1 MSSGKSDELSPSF
14 VLPENGPR
22 KRNPPRMDPVK
33 SAAKMVA
40 NNPALVARIKLPNG
54 GEIEIANKSASPAV
68 NDQIELD
75 ASVGNDVWNAIA
87 AIRGNEGSH
96 GAH

>member
-1 MSSGKSDELSPSF
+1 VSNGNSDELSPSF
-14 VLPENGPR
+14 VLPENSPR

-40 NNPALVARIKLPNG
+40 KNPALIARIKLPNG
-54 GEIEIANKSASPAV
+54 GEIEIVNKAASPAI
-68 NDQIELD
+68 NSEIELD
-75 ASVGNDVWNAIA
+75 ASVGNDVWDAIA
-87 AIRGNEGSH
+87 AIKHNAGSH